1 MPDSILDKLV
11 KLIGADPHSAD
22 SLGLYALASTMRMDK
37 TGYLYTLRK
46 LRDLDPEH
54 RQLAYELMEL
64 MAQQGNEGEA
74 WDAAL
79 QAMDAAV
86 RKG

>member
-1 MPDSILDKLV
+1 MSSDVLKRLV
-11 KLIGADPHSAD
+11 TTISASPHSA
-22 SLGLYALASTMRMDK
+22 SGLGLYALVSTMKMDK
-37 TGYLYTLRK
+37 TGYMYTLRK

-64 MAQQGNEGEA
+64 MAQHGNQGEA
-74 WDAAL
+74 WEAAL
-79 QAMDAAV
+79 QALDAAM